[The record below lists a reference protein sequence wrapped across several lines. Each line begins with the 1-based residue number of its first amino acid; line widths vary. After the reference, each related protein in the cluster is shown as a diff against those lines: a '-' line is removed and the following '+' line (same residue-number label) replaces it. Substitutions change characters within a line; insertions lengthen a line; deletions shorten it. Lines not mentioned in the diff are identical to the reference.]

1 MYMLR
6 HLGGQLAD
14 IPIDILGVG
23 RSAPGTPTQTLAF
36 SENRLLGRA
45 QEDRHSLRTWENH
58 VVGCYELHEAT
69 FHPSDSERL
78 ALICGFTIN
87 LQHMPTFR

>member
-1 MYMLR
+1 MLR
-6 HLGGQLAD
+6 HLGGQPAD
-14 IPIDILGVG
+14 MPIDISGPG
-23 RSAPGTPTQTLAF
+23 SAPGTPTQTLAF

-69 FHPSDSERL
+69 FHPSDSE
-78 ALICGFTIN
+78 IGSIN
-87 LQHMPTFR
+87 PFPTAGD

>member
-1 MYMLR
+1 MLR

-45 QEDRHSLRTWENH
+45 QEDRHSLRTGENH

-69 FHPSDSERL
+69 FHPSDSEIGSIDVGLRSTFNML
-78 ALICGFTIN
+78 
-87 LQHMPTFR
+87 PTFR